1 MTTNINDFQYAINQ
15 IINKVASY
23 EEKNNKE
30 KLTINA
36 LALVGE
42 AGEIANK
49 FKKILRGDEIVDPYG
64 DIAKEAGD
72 VLWYLAGLAEVLGV
86 NLEDIAQNNL
96 DKLADRKRRGAIEG
110 FGDDR

>member
-1 MTTNINDFQYAINQ
+1 MTLNEYQEAAMKTAKPQT
-15 IINKVASY
+15 
-23 EEKNNKE
+23 
-30 KLTINA
+30 LTTAAYMILGLN
-36 LALVGE
+36 GE